1 MATVS
6 DYFEVISTQG
16 NVLRIA
22 LKGFWSNEVIEQ
34 FGPAIQTAFKDAVV
48 SLGGKRF
55 ILVADWSES
64 PVFGDKAQE
73 HLAESM
79 RIFKEHSGYK
89 VIEIVPKALVRIGL
103 KQAAAKSGEDNFRIV
118 VATHQ
123 EAQET
128 LDRLVA
134 DL

>member
-6 DYFEVISTQG
+6 DYFEVISAQG
-16 NVLRIA
+16 NIVRIA
-22 LKGFWSNEVIEQ
+22 LKGFWSDEVIERY
-34 FGPAIQTAFKDAVV
+34 GPAIQAAFKDAVV

-79 RIFKEHSGYK
+79 RIFKDHSGYK

-118 VATHQ
+118 VATQ
-123 EAQET
+123 AEAEEA